1 MKKLAIL
8 ASGRGSN
15 AQKIL
20 SFFEDKEDREVVL
33 IVTNNPKARVLDLA
47 KENDIPSLVL
57 NKFEFYN
64 EKKLAEQLSKMKV
77 DLIVLAGFLWLVP
90 EYLIQAFPQK
100 IINIH
105 PALLP
110 AYGGKGMYGMHVH
123 RAVFDNKEKE
133 SGITIHYVNE
143 AYDEGAIIR
152 QEKCA
157 IDEEDTPEM
166 IAQKVLKLEHYYL
179 PIVVDELLKD

>member
-1 MKKLAIL
+1 
-8 ASGRGSN
+8 
-15 AQKIL
+15 
-20 SFFEDKEDREVVL
+20 
-33 IVTNNPKARVLDLA
+33 
-47 KENDIPSLVL
+47 
-57 NKFEFYN
+57 
-64 EKKLAEQLSKMKV
+64 
-77 DLIVLAGFLWLVP
+77 
-90 EYLIQAFPQK
+90 
-100 IINIH
+100 
-105 PALLP
+105 
-110 AYGGKGMYGMHVH
+110 MYGMHVH